1 VILHVVQVEKMKKQ
15 IETVAASVESK
26 RRASD
31 LLAQELVRVEALAAK
46 VVRTIFNHGK
56 AYLG

>member
-1 VILHVVQVEKMKKQ
+1 VVQVEKMKKQ